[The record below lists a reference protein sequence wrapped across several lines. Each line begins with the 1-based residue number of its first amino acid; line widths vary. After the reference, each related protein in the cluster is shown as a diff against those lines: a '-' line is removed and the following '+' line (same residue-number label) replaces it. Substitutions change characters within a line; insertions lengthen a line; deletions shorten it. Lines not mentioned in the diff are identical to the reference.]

1 MCLLQQFHSRLVW
14 HLFSPGNKEVE
25 EAGIPTGVR
34 IGAEVGCTFYNCSVL
49 NFSQVQ
55 LVMGRAGPKVT
66 QTLQGNSQLCF
77 IDGDQDLGTKNH
89 QEP

>member
-1 MCLLQQFHSRLVW
+1 MCLLQHFHSRLVW

-25 EAGIPTGVR
+25 EAGILTGVR

-55 LVMGRAGPKVT
+55 LVMGRAGPKGHKPRRGILSSV
-66 QTLQGNSQLCF
+66 LLME
-77 IDGDQDLGTKNH
+77 IRI
-89 QEP
+89 